1 PLDPVIASGHVA
13 ASTQTPLATVA
24 VAVAVRKGA
33 AKPDISTADAVK
45 RLLLAARSISYPDPS
60 AGAAAGVSF
69 ERTLAAL
76 GIADEVR
83 PKIKRAQGG
92 AGAMAL
98 VAKGDAEIG
107 LTFQSEMSDPAI
119 VVVGPLPRD
128 ISTPTALVG
137 FVSAHTSVP
146 DAATA
151 LLAYLS
157 SPEAAA
163 VYRAN
168 GMQPGR

>member
-1 PLDPVIASGHVA
+1 
-13 ASTQTPLATVA
+13 
-24 VAVAVRKGA
+24 
-33 AKPDISTADAVK
+33 
-45 RLLLAARSISYPDPS
+45 
-60 AGAAAGVSF
+60 
-69 ERTLAAL
+69 
-76 GIADEVR
+76 
-83 PKIKRAQGG
+83 
-92 AGAMAL
+92 MAL
-98 VAKGDAEIG
+98 VAKGDVEIG
-107 LTFQSEMSDPAI
+107 LTFQSEMSDPGI

-157 SPEAAA
+157 SPRAAA

-168 GMQPGR
+168 GMLPGR